1 MSDFFDNINRF
12 LIKDFVSS
20 AKRIL
25 ENPNNLSE
33 KIISYLNTHDL
44 DLNNINTTN
53 AKDINNDLTKK
64 DNTNILKDENDYEYL
79 YSRLC
84 NIENTMAEIQE
95 FLEKDN

>member
-1 MSDFFDNINRF
+1 MTDFFDNMNKF
-12 LIKDFVSS
+12 LTKDFVSS

-33 KIISYLNTHDL
+33 KIINYLNTHDL
-44 DLNNINTTN
+44 DLNNIE
-53 AKDINNDLTKK
+53 KDINNDPTKK
-64 DNTNILKDENDYEYL
+64 DNINIQNDENDYEYL